1 MPPENNEIDELSIKI
16 TADASE
22 FLEGMEA
29 AMAKALQIAEGQAE
43 QIATDWVDVF
53 SDIFE
58 KEMATKA
65 TDFQQ
70 VFAKIFEAF
79 TTGDMFDEDSIVKFR
94 TALYETFEVIS
105 KEFPEL
111 QIPMETITYLIN
123 SMSTT
128 LAEGRMDFASFSE
141 QIQAITG
148 PLEALKIATGDVGP
162 LVATLK
168 EHFVALGKNIPYAEL
183 DRMEAALLREAE
195 AAKERDAT
203 VEETSARLREM
214 TNDFHENIAAQS
226 KVEEVSYRVQIAM
239 AEMNKLFTTM
249 GREVPNERLAEFAE
263 RIEELWKK
271 GLEAQE
277 PITELVERANELK
290 KTFFELEI
298 AEDDVAKGLEQI
310 KKGFED
316 TGRVVPV
323 AKIKQ
328 WEKGLRDVI
337 KASKENNLGVEE
349 TNQQIQEYIKGVVE
363 AREPTTTFERG
374 LKQLASRFLSLAG
387 LIMLWNRLKSKL
399 EELYQIG
406 LKYSEANYKMAV
418 AIKEHDVALGGLGF
432 TMAEVS
438 EHADMLADTYKLDR
452 LESKELMSQ
461 AMLTTHELK
470 LTKDQIEELTKSAA
484 IMGTVFGE
492 DATAMLTVFTNYL
505 TSNYIS
511 GMQQLGF
518 DIDENTMRV
527 EAIKRG
533 YIEFGEEL
541 DKHTMKMVG
550 LEMIQE
556 RANDLSQDAASYTE
570 TLAGKHDELTERM
583 GIVAEKIGSVWA
595 PAMLKLKEFAVE
607 AAEAA
612 TESIMELFETLA
624 KALFMIDAHL
634 NAARR
639 AREQAAAETGV
650 TPGYGGRRD
659 PKYGE
664 FVARER
670 ELYEQFVPEEMEKSV
685 REYMNL
691 IGQSLDKTEEVE
703 TALGSVQARL
713 SSIMGE
719 YIDTVIEAA
728 DATAQELKKIEEE
741 YERRADKLALNLS
754 RQLAQLEEAMAKR
767 RKDAWNKLV
776 DSQVEINKRA
786 SEKRAEI
793 ERRHQEDAEREKK
806 EHLLRMKRMEEDFL
820 LSLEDAVRE
829 RDAKQVLLLKR
840 QYSIERKRAKEDWS
854 IRKKQRQEDY
864 KLRLHET
871 EVQRRLALQ
880 ARHEAYIE
888 ELEQLAE
895 QEAERRAR
903 LIDNY
908 DRQLKDLRD
917 NLMLRLK
924 DKYDYIVDD
933 LELTDMHIDSL
944 MDRLNR
950 FYGENG
956 WLDSLWDYA
965 TASAAQ
971 SAALLASSMG
981 LESVAPT
988 TTGGGDRY
996 TPYQRGGTFYATSPT
1011 MLKVGET
1018 PERVDITRL
1027 SAATGAVRE
1036 PRATGGGQAVRID
1049 LNVLADD
1056 RLIVEVADQTMNEV
1070 ADVYVDI
1077 QRETQRR
1084 LRT

>member
-29 AMAKALQIAEGQAE
+29 AMAKALKIAETQAE

-53 SDIFE
+53 SDAFQAAMS
-58 KEMATKA
+58 KETANYKEA
-65 TDFQQ
+65 FG
-70 VFAKIFEAF
+70 KIFEELTATEA
-79 TTGDMFDEDSIVKFR
+79 TTESVENFKKGMHE
-94 TALYETFEVIS
+94 LFEVIR
-105 KEFPEL
+105 EEQPDIALAGAAELGYLIHGLNIEL
-111 QIPMETITYLIN
+111 QEGTLNLEDFYERIEFFVGPME
-123 SMSTT
+123 S
-128 LAEGRMDFASFSE
+128 LAKATSE
-141 QIQAITG
+141 AP
-148 PLEALKIATGDVGP
+148 PLIAT
-162 LVATLK
+162 LTAHYET
-168 EHFVALGKNIPYAEL
+168 LGKSIPYKEIERFRL
-183 DRMEAALLREAE
+183 AL
-195 AAKERDAT
+195 
-203 VEETSARLREM
+203 VEEGKAAIAAGADQEVVTARLREM
-214 TNDFHENIAAQS
+214 TNDLHENINAQA
-226 KVEEVSYRVQIAM
+226 KAEEVSYRVAIAM
-239 AEMNKLFTTM
+239 QEMKKLFTTL
-249 GREVPNERLAEFAE
+249 GREIPVERLEEFSKGV
-263 RIEELWKK
+263 EEIWKK

-277 PITELVERANELK
+277 PITKLVERTNELK
-290 KTFFELEI
+290 RTFFELEI
-298 AEDDVAKGLEQI
+298 AEDDVAKGLALI

-328 WEKGLRDVI
+328 WEKGLRDI
-337 KASKENNLGVEE
+337 IAASKEENLGVEE
-349 TNQQIQEYIKGVVE
+349 TNQQIQEYIRGVTE

-387 LIMLWNRLKSKL
+387 LIVLWNKLKSKL

-418 AIKEHDVALGGLGF
+418 AVKEHDVALGGLGF

-438 EHADMLADTYKLDR
+438 EHANMLADTYKLNR
-452 LESKELMSQ
+452 LEAKELMSE

-470 LTKDQIEELTKSAA
+470 LTKEQIEELTKSAA

-492 DATAMLTVFTNYL
+492 DATAMLSIFTNYL
-505 TSNYIS
+505 TSNYIA

-556 RANDLSQDAASYTE
+556 RANDLSQDAARYTE
-570 TLAGKHDELTERM
+570 TLAGRHDELTERM

-595 PAMLKLKEFAVE
+595 PAMLKMKEFAVE

-612 TESIMELFETLA
+612 TDAIVSLFKTLG
-624 KALFMIDAHL
+624 KGLYLLDAHL
-634 NAARR
+634 NAASR
-639 AREQAAAETGV
+639 AREQIIEETRGGPYGV
-650 TPGYGGRRD
+650 RGGAQR
-659 PKYGE
+659 E
-664 FVARER
+664 ARYE
-670 ELYEQFVPEEMEKSV
+670 ELYEEFLPEEQEKAV
-685 REYMNL
+685 RDYMDL
-691 IGQSLDKTEEVE
+691 IGQSLDETEEVE

-713 SSIMGE
+713 SAIMQE
-719 YIDTVIEAA
+719 YIDTVIGAA
-728 DATAQELKKIEEE
+728 DATAQELGKIEKE
-741 YERRADKLALNLS
+741 YERRAEKLALNLS

-767 RKDAWNKLV
+767 RQDAWKKLI
-776 DSQVEINKRA
+776 DSQVEINKRSA
-786 SEKRAEI
+786 EKRAEI
-793 ERRHQEDAEREKK
+793 ERRYREDSEREKR

-840 QYSIERKRAKEDWS
+840 QYSIERKRAQEDWS

-864 KLRLHET
+864 KLRLHEV
-871 EVQRRLALQ
+871 EIQRRLALQ

-888 ELEQLAE
+888 ELEQLNE
-895 QEAERRAR
+895 QEAERRQR

-908 DRQLKDLRD
+908 NRQLKDLRD
-917 NLMLRLK
+917 NLMQRLK

-933 LELTDMHIDSL
+933 LDLTDMHIDSL

-988 TTGGGDRY
+988 PTDGGGGTAQRR
-996 TPYQRGGTFYATSPT
+996 QRGGTFYATSPT
-1011 MLKVGET
+1011 RMLVGET
-1018 PERVDITRL
+1018 PERIDITRL

-1056 RLIVEVADQTMNEV
+1056 RLIVEVVDQTMNEV